1 MTYIAQYQKDP
12 SVTPFGNLRLHIE
25 RYKYKKGRHA
35 GAAPADTSRRGKSH
49 FRVENHGY
57 YIDVVFYYTSILR
70 AFDDGRVVLQ
80 AGGYETSPTTR
91 AALEDALWLA
101 GYKGWL
107 RSDHRNGYLNTV
119 LNLSPARGGAWIK
132 VGWADGITISP
143 TGEVTGYAPIKTYR
157 ADKEA
162 RKGWRAEAQ
171 PFKEMLPI
179 LLAGVETQGGVR
191 RHPHVAGGVS
201 AAALNP
207 ECWPDL
213 AYYLWIRCG
222 GDAPAAWAY
231 LNREVTQHMRVVE
244 IVEPGGSA

>member
-12 SVTPFGNLRLHIE
+12 SVTPFGNLRLHIQ
-25 RYKYKKGRHA
+25 RHAYKKGRHA

-57 YIDVVFYYTSILR
+57 YIDIVFHCTSILR

-107 RSDHRNGYLNTV
+107 RSDRRNGYLNTAIT
-119 LNLSPARGGAWIK
+119 LPPARGGAWIR

-162 RKGWRAEAQ
+162 RKAWREQAQ

-179 LLAGVETQGGVR
+179 LLAGLEAQGGAY
-191 RHPHVAGGVS
+191 HPYGLHSMAD
-201 AAALNP
+201 AALNP
-207 ECWPDL
+207 EQWPDL
-213 AYYLWIRCG
+213 AQYLAYKTG
-222 GDAPAAWAY
+222 YDVATAWRY
-231 LNREVTQHMRVVE
+231 LDREATENMRVVVSE
-244 IVEPGGSA
+244 E